1 MAENYCYAPQNIALN
16 KMIKNGEFGDI
27 TFVKSSYIHDC
38 KDISFSK
45 INGKLTWRGLERK
58 KLNGNDYPTH
68 SIGPVC
74 KFFNIGLFSNERF
87 HSIYSLNTKEVSM
100 SDIYFKKFPN
110 KKNIKF
116 KRPDIS
122 ITFLKTNKKRLIEIL
137 CDTSSN
143 RPSSMMDMYIQGT
156 KKTFISGRYDYES
169 GIISSTK
176 NFKHSKFKI
185 FNYSKYL
192 TKSDKFYLKILKKNF
207 GLYKLLENFYKS
219 IKDRSNP
226 FINID
231 EAFLWSSIVELSK
244 RSILKKKQI
253 KIKNPN
259 F

>member
-1 MAENYCYAPQNIALN
+1 
-16 KMIKNGEFGDI
+16 
-27 TFVKSSYIHDC
+27 
-38 KDISFSK
+38 
-45 INGKLTWRGLERK
+45 
-58 KLNGNDYPTH
+58 
-68 SIGPVC
+68 
-74 KFFNIGLFSNERF
+74 
-87 HSIYSLNTKEVSM
+87 
-100 SDIYFKKFPN
+100 
-110 KKNIKF
+110 
-116 KRPDIS
+116 
-122 ITFLKTNKKRLIEIL
+122 
-137 CDTSSN
+137 
-143 RPSSMMDMYIQGT
+143 MMDMYIQGT

-185 FNYSKYL
+185 FDYSKYL
-192 TKSDKFYLKILKKNF
+192 TKSDKFYLKIFKKNF